1 MQLDDM
7 MSVMDS
13 LEKTQGQLEADNDD
27 LEVFLDV
34 VKPDDVETLFDGI
47 VNATGALSGA
57 NLVLVQMED
66 ILRQSQREYG
76 DLLDFKIELTK
87 SQQNIRKKF
96 SMLEYV
102 AFGQQDRRDFEFE
115 KSALVER
122 ISKGQTHNCLI
133 NLRLKIKN
141 KS

>member
-122 ISKGQTHNCLI
+122 ISKGQILN
-133 NLRLKIKN
+133 
-141 KS
+141 